1 MSRSASLFVVFV
13 FCFAPVRVFAQ
24 TDAGTR
30 LVQMAECMS
39 ECMELHAMCV
49 STNDIQACI
58 QDIPSCQALAS
69 SDSSIIQAFCDAC
82 GNAADGCEA
91 PPEESPPPAV
101 AAAGSEPDDGSS
113 EPARGSRR
121 GRTEG
126 SRERP
131 PTPPPVRTVEDL
143 CRVAGGIW
151 DPDYAVIQSR
161 PPTASTEADDTESP
175 YEGEEVRGV
184 CWTREG
190 ERLARLLRDERTS
203 RIDGDARITALVE
216 EEAEDRAAA
225 DHLIESRSIERDGFI
240 RDVNESQERELYAI
254 SIRMI
259 CLENGGGNIPLTSI
273 RASARDGIRDIAR
286 DVGMLE
292 GDHIRC
298 RGGVRRSSSPGVF
311 GFRFSLMPGL
321 GFQPLTNE
329 QTIESPIPFY
339 LMGELSL
346 TASIGGD
353 WFIDGGVGFGYPF
366 PDYRGRT
373 MLEGMYHLGFMA
385 VIENVAAVGFGG
397 ILMERYTDIIQSI
410 HSIAGGYVEADYNL
424 RRGGWQPYIGL
435 RVVLGVGL
443 RAGYDPV
450 LDGAAFLMFGIAHL
464 DADDG
469 NVDTVFDDCTTPE
482 CRDTPIGRVQVP

>member
-1 MSRSASLFVVFV
+1 MNRFASLFVVFV
-13 FCFAPVRVFAQ
+13 VCFAPVRVLAQ
-24 TDAGTR
+24 PDAGTR

-39 ECMELHAMCV
+39 ECMEQHAMCV

-69 SDSSIIQAFCDAC
+69 SDASIIQAFCDAC
-82 GNAADGCEA
+82 DNAADGCEA
-91 PPEESPPPAV
+91 PSEESPP
-101 AAAGSEPDDGSS
+101 EL
-113 EPARGSRR
+113 EPARGAGR
-121 GRTEG
+121 GRTEA

-161 PPTASTEADDTESP
+161 PPTASTEVEDTESP

-190 ERLARLLRDERTS
+190 ERLARLLRDERAS
-203 RIDGDARITALVE
+203 RMDGDSRLEALIE
-216 EEAEDRAAA
+216 EEAESREVADTRLRAV
-225 DHLIESRSIERDGFI
+225 DDVII
-240 RDVNESQERELYAI
+240 DVNAAQANAI
-254 SIRMI
+254 SRLSLRMI
-259 CLENGGGNIPLTSI
+259 CVENGGEDI
-273 RASARDGIRDIAR
+273 RFSSLNERVRDSMRRQAEAA
-286 DVGMLE
+286 GMRE
-292 GDHIRC
+292 GDHINC
-298 RGGVRRSSSPGVF
+298 SPVRYRTSGAGTF

-353 WFIDGGVGFGYPF
+353 WFIDGGLGFGYPF

-385 VIENVAAVGFGG
+385 VIENVAALGFGG
-397 ILMERYTDIIQSI
+397 ILMERYTDVLQSM
-410 HSIAGGYVEADYNL
+410 HTIAGGYVEADYNL

-435 RVVLGVGL
+435 RVVLGVGM
-443 RAGYDPV
+443 RAGFDPV
-450 LDGAAFLMFGIAHL
+450 LDGAAFIMLGIAHL

-469 NVDTVFDDCTTPE
+469 NVDTVFDDCDTPM
-482 CRDTPIGRVQVP
+482 CRDTAIGRVQVP

>member
-1 MSRSASLFVVFV
+1 MSRYASLFVVFL
-13 FCFAPVRVFAQ
+13 FCFAPARVYAQ
-24 TDAGTR
+24 ADAGTR
-30 LVQMAECMS
+30 LTQMAECMS

-69 SDSSIIQAFCDAC
+69 SDSAIIQAFCDAC
-82 GNAADGCEA
+82 GEATDGCEA
-91 PPEESPPPAV
+91 PSEEAPPV
-101 AAAGSEPDDGSS
+101 AAAEP
-113 EPARGSRR
+113 ERGARR

-175 YEGEEVRGV
+175 YDGEEVRGV

-190 ERLARLLRDERTS
+190 ERLARLLRDERAS
-203 RIDGDARITALVE
+203 RMEGDARITALVE
-216 EEAEDRAAA
+216 DEAEAREAED
-225 DHLIESRSIERDGFI
+225 SRLHDLANRINEVNLTQRDALGI
-240 RDVNESQERELYAI
+240 LSLRMYCVEYGEGNLPLSALPE
-254 SIRMI
+254 SIR
-259 CLENGGGNIPLTSI
+259 ESV
-273 RASARDGIRDIAR
+273 RSDARSLR
-286 DVGMLE
+286 MLD

-298 RGGVRRSSSPGVF
+298 RGSASRRSSSPGVF

-339 LMGELSL
+339 VMGELSL

-353 WFIDGGVGFGYPF
+353 WFIDGGVGLGYPF

-385 VIENVAAVGFGG
+385 VIENVVAVGFGG
-397 ILMERYTDIIQSI
+397 ILMDRYTDVLQSI
-410 HSIAGGYVEADYNL
+410 HTIGGGYVELNYNL
-424 RRGGWQPYIGL
+424 RRGGWQPYIGA
-435 RVVLGVGL
+435 RIVLGAGL
-443 RAGYDPV
+443 RAGYEPV
-450 LDGAAFLMFGIAHL
+450 LDGAAFLNFGIAHL

-469 NVDTVFDDCTTPE
+469 HIDTVFDDCTTPE

>member
-1 MSRSASLFVVFV
+1 MNRFACLLVVFIV
-13 FCFAPVRVFAQ
+13 IAPVRVLAQ

-30 LVQMAECMS
+30 LAQMAECMS
-39 ECMELHAMCV
+39 ACMEQHAMCV

-69 SDSSIIQAFCDAC
+69 SDTSIIRAFCDAC
-82 GNAADGCEA
+82 GNAADGCDA
-91 PPEESPPPAV
+91 PSEEPSPAV
-101 AAAGSEPDDGSS
+101 AASGTEPIADPP
-113 EPARGSRR
+113 EPARGAGR
-121 GRTEG
+121 GRTEA

-161 PPTASTEADDTESP
+161 PPTASAEVDDTDSP

-190 ERLARLLRDERTS
+190 ERLARLLRDERAS
-203 RIDGDARITALVE
+203 RIDSDARITALVE
-216 EEAEDRAAA
+216 EEAEARETA
-225 DHLIESRSIERDGFI
+225 DSRLEDLFER
-240 RDVNESQERELYAI
+240 VNEVNITQRDALGI
-254 SIRMI
+254 LTLRML
-259 CLENGGGNIPLTSI
+259 CVEYGGGNLPLSELPENI
-273 RASARDGIRDIAR
+273 RESVRTDARNLR
-286 DVGMLE
+286 MLD

-298 RGGVRRSSSPGVF
+298 RGAPTRRTPPGVF
-311 GFRFSLMPGL
+311 GFRFTVMPGL

-353 WFIDGGVGFGYPF
+353 WFVDGGLGFGYPF

-397 ILMERYTDIIQSI
+397 ILMERYTDLLQSI
-410 HSIAGGYVEADYNL
+410 HTVAGGYVEANYNL

-435 RVVLGVGL
+435 RVVLGVGM

-450 LDGAAFLMFGIAHL
+450 LDGAAFLMLGIAHL

-469 NVDTVFDDCTTPE
+469 NVDTVFDDCTTPN
-482 CRDTPIGRVQVP
+482 CRDTAIGRVQVP